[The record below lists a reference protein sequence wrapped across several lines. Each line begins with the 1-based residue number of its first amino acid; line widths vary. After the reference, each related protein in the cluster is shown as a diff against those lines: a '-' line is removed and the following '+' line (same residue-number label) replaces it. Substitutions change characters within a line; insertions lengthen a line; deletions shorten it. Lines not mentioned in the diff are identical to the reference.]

1 MTRKQELFAEHLV
14 AGYSKL
20 QAAIMA
26 GFSERSAHNAANRM
40 MKDSSV
46 LALIEDKKAVRS
58 LELQKKA
65 EEDWMSPENIAKG
78 FRNIYHR
85 CMESEEVMR
94 WDPVQ
99 KRMVPV
105 VDEEGRTV
113 YQFDSNGANRAWE
126 NIAKHIG
133 FYELDNSQKTPIINV
148 QINQV
153 NNVYGN
159 GGQEAGNN
167 GELTDPSLLTLLP
180 PSTDE

>member
-1 MTRKQELFAEHLV
+1 MLKKKELFVEHLLAGNTNMQAAIL
-14 AGYSKL
+14 AGYSEKTAH
-20 QAAIMA
+20 AAASRLLKDVKVMA
-26 GFSERSAHNAANRM
+26 LLEAKRF
-40 MKDSSV
+40 
-46 LALIEDKKAVRS
+46 
-58 LELQKKA
+58 ELQRRV
-65 EEDWMSPENIAKG
+65 EEDREKNWLTTENIALG
-78 FRNIYHR
+78 FRDIFHR
-85 CMESEEVMR
+85 CMESEIVTR
-94 WDPVQ
+94 WDAVQ

-153 NNVYGN
+153 NNIYGN

-167 GELTDPSLLTLLP
+167 GELTDRSLLTLLP
-180 PSTDE
+180 PSTEE